1 MTTPTTK
8 AARHSLI
15 VAILARQRVHS
26 QQELADVLAGKDVHV
41 TQATLSR
48 DLVELRAEKVRLA
61 DGDRVYCAPRAGSH
75 HALQPVEGAE
85 MLSARLTRLAAELL
99 VTAEASG
106 NIVVLRTPPGGAHYL
121 ASAIDH
127 SVLPSVI
134 GTIAGDDTI
143 LAVTR
148 DSKGGAAVAARFL
161 ELASN
166 TAASGGSTP
175 NRKET
180 DHV

>member
-8 AARHSLI
+8 NARQQLI
-15 VAILARQRVHS
+15 ITVLARQRIHS
-26 QQELADVLAGKDVHV
+26 QQELAEALAGKDVRV

-61 DGDRVYCAPRAGSH
+61 DGARVYCAPRAGSNRS
-75 HALQPVEGAE
+75 LQPVEGEE
-85 MLSARLTRLAAELL
+85 MLSARLARLAGDLL

-106 NIVVLRTPPGGAHYL
+106 NIAVLRTPPGAAHYL

-134 GTIAGDDTI
+134 GTLAGDDTI
-143 LAVTR
+143 LCVTS
-148 DSKGGAAVAARFL
+148 DADGGADVAARFL
-161 ELASN
+161 ELASSV
-166 TAASGGSTP
+166 TAPGGAPST
-175 NRKET
+175 RKE
-180 DHV
+180 

>member
-1 MTTPTTK
+1 MTTAATK
-8 AARHSLI
+8 AARQQLI
-15 VAILARQRVHS
+15 VQILARRRIRS
-26 QQELADVLAGKDVHV
+26 QQELAAALSTQDVNV

-48 DLVELRAEKVRLA
+48 DLVELRAEKVRLT
-61 DGDRVYCAPRAGSH
+61 DGERVYCAPGAGSDRS
-75 HALQPVEGAE
+75 LQPVEGVE
-85 MLSARLTRLAAELL
+85 MLAARLTRLAGDLL

-106 NIVVLRTPPGGAHYL
+106 NIVVLRTPPGAASYL

-143 LAVTR
+143 ILITR
-148 DSKGGAAVAARFL
+148 EPNGGAKTAARFL

-166 TAASGGSTP
+166 PAAASDAGEREDTHG
-175 NRKET
+175 
-180 DHV
+180 